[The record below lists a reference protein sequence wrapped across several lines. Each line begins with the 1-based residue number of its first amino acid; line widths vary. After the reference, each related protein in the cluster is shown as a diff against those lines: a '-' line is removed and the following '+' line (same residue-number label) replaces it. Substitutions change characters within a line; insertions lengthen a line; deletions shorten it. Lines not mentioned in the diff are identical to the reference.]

1 MYCPS
6 DNNLTIWFQK
16 LLTTLVLKAVLVYKG
31 IEQSSE
37 YVSEILLRLFSD
49 VDKSFGEDEC
59 VSYGMVNS
67 QALRYLGFIFVWKKI
82 DNFDSNFCFQN
93 FS

>member
-6 DNNLTIWFQK
+6 DNNLTILFQK

-37 YVSEILLRLFSD
+37 YVSKILLRLFSD

-67 QALRYLGFIFVWKKI
+67 
-82 DNFDSNFCFQN
+82 
-93 FS
+93 

>member
-1 MYCPS
+1 MYMYCPS

-16 LLTTLVLKAVLVYKG
+16 LLTTLVLKAVLVNKG
-31 IEQSSE
+31 IEQSSV

-59 VSYGMVNS
+59 VSYGMVNT
-67 QALRYLGFIFVWKKI
+67 
-82 DNFDSNFCFQN
+82 
-93 FS
+93 

>member
-16 LLTTLVLKAVLVYKG
+16 LLTTLVLKALLVNKG
-31 IEQSSE
+31 IEQSSV

-59 VSYGMVNS
+59 VSYGMVNT
-67 QALRYLGFIFVWKKI
+67 
-82 DNFDSNFCFQN
+82 
-93 FS
+93 

>member
-1 MYCPS
+1 MYMYCPS

-16 LLTTLVLKAVLVYKG
+16 LFTTLVLKAVLVNKG

-59 VSYGMVNS
+59 VSYGMVNT
-67 QALRYLGFIFVWKKI
+67 
-82 DNFDSNFCFQN
+82 
-93 FS
+93 

>member
-16 LLTTLVLKAVLVYKG
+16 LLTTLVLKAVLVNKG
-31 IEQSSE
+31 IEQSSV

-59 VSYGMVNS
+59 VSYGMVNT
-67 QALRYLGFIFVWKKI
+67 
-82 DNFDSNFCFQN
+82 
-93 FS
+93 

>member
-37 YVSEILLRLFSD
+37 YVNEILLRLFSD

-59 VSYGMVNS
+59 VSYGMVNT
-67 QALRYLGFIFVWKKI
+67 
-82 DNFDSNFCFQN
+82 
-93 FS
+93 

>member
-1 MYCPS
+1 M
-6 DNNLTIWFQK
+6 K
-16 LLTTLVLKAVLVYKG
+16 VVLVYKG

-37 YVSEILLRLFSD
+37 YVREILLRLFSD

-67 QALRYLGFIFVWKKI
+67 
-82 DNFDSNFCFQN
+82 
-93 FS
+93 

>member
-1 MYCPS
+1 MYMYCPS

-16 LLTTLVLKAVLVYKG
+16 VLTTLVLKAVLVNKG

-59 VSYGMVNS
+59 VSYGMVNT
-67 QALRYLGFIFVWKKI
+67 
-82 DNFDSNFCFQN
+82 
-93 FS
+93 